1 MANVDVVKKRG
12 RDGTVQDM
20 VTLNGEKGMK
30 VQYDE
35 LEHKEEVGGGGGNK
49 WKEEEEEVEKE
60 ESWVPGYKIQL
71 QSGRTRI
78 GCMGSFA
85 VISEPDLHVHK

>member
-1 MANVDVVKKRG
+1 MDKTTGKDMANVDVVREG
-12 RDGTVQDM
+12 ERDGTVQDL

-49 WKEEEEEVEKE
+49 WKEEEEEKE
-60 ESWVPGYKIQL
+60 ES
-71 QSGRTRI
+71 
-78 GCMGSFA
+78 
-85 VISEPDLHVHK
+85 